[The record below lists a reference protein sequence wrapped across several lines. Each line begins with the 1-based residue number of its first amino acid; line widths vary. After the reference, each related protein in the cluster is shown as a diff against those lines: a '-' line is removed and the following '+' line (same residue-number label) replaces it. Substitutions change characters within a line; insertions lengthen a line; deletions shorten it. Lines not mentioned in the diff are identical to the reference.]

1 MVRDSKVILKREL
14 SMVSAD
20 LYMLMEIFMKASGC
34 LTRHMVKG
42 LINTPRMEVV
52 SILAR
57 GSKISSM
64 GKAKRSGPM
73 VRCMLA
79 TLFRGESRD
88 LATLNGLTETAT
100 KENFRIIKSM
110 ARVPTFGVTD
120 ASTRGSGSTTKW
132 KASASSSGQT
142 DDVIVVVT
150 SLTSSPVKG
159 SSSGLVV
166 STTRE
171 VGSTGFSMD

>member
-1 MVRDSKVILKREL
+1 
-14 SMVSAD
+14 MVSAD
-20 LYMLMEIFMKASGC
+20 LYMLMEMFMKASGC

-42 LINTPRMEVV
+42 PINTPRMEVV

-73 VRCMLA
+73 VLCMLA
-79 TLFRGESRD
+79 ALFRGESKG
-88 LATLNGLTETAT
+88 LATSNGLTETAT

-110 ARVPTFGVTD
+110 ARAPTFGVTD
-120 ASTRGSGSTTKW
+120 GTTRGSGSTTKW

-142 DDVIVVVT
+142 DGVIVVVT
-150 SLTSSPVKG
+150 RLISSLVKG

-171 VGSTGFSMD
+171 VG